1 MGRLAVE
8 LLKQTNREAREE
20 TGISFIDISSV
31 SEFRFSLQNS
41 SCSTNMVDKWL
52 RRLHSEIQLFQI
64 IELAEPT
71 NLQS

>member
-31 SEFRFSLQNS
+31 SEFRLSLQNS